1 MNFTAWI
8 DVALGLTIVYL
19 GTSLFVTIINEYIS
33 QALSLRGRQLVK
45 SIAALIDN
53 EDIKRKLSA
62 SPALKPF
69 FEGNVQEASSY
80 VDPGLLARM
89 LVGTLSADGTG
100 GVSVSAITDNIKKL
114 PEGNLKIQ
122 LQGLVVTTTNSIED
136 MTAAVSQWVDRSLTM
151 LGEHYKRWLQII
163 SFGIGLLVA
172 SAFNID
178 TIALSDRLY
187 SNKEARDEI
196 ATYTLSI
203 TEQTD
208 GASVAECMKTDK
220 DKRKEETKCIPLL
233 GLVGAIELKNSNLG
247 SIPIGWN
254 KQSWDDL
261 VSARDIC
268 KWIFAII
275 GWILTALAV
284 SLGAPFWFDLLN
296 NLVNIRHSM
305 VKPQAQKPE
314 GGK

>member
-69 FEGNVQEASSY
+69 FDRNVRDASSY
-80 VDPGLLARM
+80 VDPVLLARM
-89 LVGTLSADGTG
+89 LVGSLSSDRTG
-100 GVSVSAITDNIKKL
+100 AVSIQAITDNISKL
-114 PEGNLKIQ
+114 PDSNLKTQ
-122 LQGLVVTTTNSIED
+122 LQGLIATTQDSID
-136 MTAAVSQWVDRSLTM
+136 SMTTAVSQWVDRSLTM
-151 LGEHYKRWLQII
+151 LGEQYKRKIQIM
-163 SFGIGLLVA
+163 SLSIGFLVA
-172 SAFNID
+172 ATFNIN
-178 TIALSDRLY
+178 TVALVSHLY

-196 ATYTLSI
+196 AAYALSV
-203 TEQTD
+203 TAQTNS
-208 GASVAECMKTDK
+208 AAVVECMKYDK
-220 DKRKEETKCIPLL
+220 EQLKAQSTCTP
-233 GLVGAIELKNSNLG
+233 LVGLIEAVKQKNTNLG
-247 SIPIGWN
+247 VLPIGPMAPLE
-254 KQSWDDL
+254 QSFL
-261 VSARDIC
+261 IC
-268 KWIFAII
+268 II
-275 GWILTALAV
+275 GWLLTALAV

-305 VKPQAQKPE
+305 AKPQAQKPE